1 MYYGAGINFLL
12 TDGDGV
18 YESVAF
24 FAYTEEENQYN
35 FWRGY

>member
-12 TDGDGV
+12 TDRDGV

-24 FAYTEEENQYN
+24 FACTEEENQCN
-35 FWRGY
+35 FRRGY

>member
-1 MYYGAGINFLL
+1 MYYGASINFLL

-24 FAYTEEENQYN
+24 FACAEEENQCN
-35 FWRGY
+35 FWRRF